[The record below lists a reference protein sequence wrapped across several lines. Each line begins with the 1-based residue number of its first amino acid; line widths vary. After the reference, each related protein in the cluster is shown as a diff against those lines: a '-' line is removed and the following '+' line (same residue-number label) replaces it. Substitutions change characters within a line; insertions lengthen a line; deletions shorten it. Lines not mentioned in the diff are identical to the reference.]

1 MDQEPDP
8 ERLHRIEA
16 ALLELPKMDR
26 QIFLAYRLDKMS
38 IEEIARQT
46 RLSRGQV
53 ERRLHRAV
61 RQMMRR
67 LLADGIE

>member
-1 MDQEPDP
+1 MDQKPDP
-8 ERLHRIEA
+8 ERLRRIEA

-46 RLSRGQV
+46 RLSKGQV
-53 ERRLHRAV
+53 ERRLQRAV

-67 LLADGIE
+67 LLAEGID